1 VLTRDD
7 LIAALAA
14 IRVSAPV
21 RADEVTGSTNAT
33 ALAMAEDGA
42 PAWTL
47 VAAGHQSDGRGRLG
61 RTWTD
66 VPGRAVLVSV
76 LLRPALPPARLGLL
90 SLAAGAAVAE
100 AIREQAGVDAE
111 VKWPNDVRV
120 GDRKVGGVLAEASVA
135 DERVRHVVVGVG
147 VNLEAPPGV
156 EGAAGIGDVGARRL
170 LIAFLTRLYAL
181 VEGEDAQL
189 PGRVRSAWLP
199 VSGTIGRIVEATTAD
214 GRRVRGR
221 AFGLDDFGGLL
232 VSTDDGE
239 RRVAFGEVEHL
250 AELP

>member
-1 VLTRDD
+1 MLTRDD

-47 VAAGHQSDGRGRLG
+47 VAAGHQTDGRGRLG

-76 LLRPALPPARLGLL
+76 VLRPALPPARLGLL

-135 DERVRHVVVGVG
+135 DERIRHV
-147 VNLEAPPGV
+147 
-156 EGAAGIGDVGARRL
+156 
-170 LIAFLTRLYAL
+170 
-181 VEGEDAQL
+181 
-189 PGRVRSAWLP
+189 
-199 VSGTIGRIVEATTAD
+199 
-214 GRRVRGR
+214 
-221 AFGLDDFGGLL
+221 
-232 VSTDDGE
+232 
-239 RRVAFGEVEHL
+239 
-250 AELP
+250 